1 MSWRDGGHD
10 DEDDEPHGLHAS
22 ESPTALSDY
31 HNSVTTRGGTPSA
44 RILAMA
50 RSVKR
55 IIDELFCMR
64 VIATQII
71 IQIKT
76 FPKAFIH

>member
-31 HNSVTTRGGTPSA
+31 HNSVTNRDGT
-44 RILAMA
+44 LAA
-50 RSVKR
+50 GFAPEIFTVWRFK
-55 IIDELFCMR
+55 
-64 VIATQII
+64 
-71 IQIKT
+71 K
-76 FPKAFIH
+76 

>member
-31 HNSVTTRGGTPSA
+31 HNSVTTRGGT
-44 RILAMA
+44 LAA
-50 RSVKR
+50 GFAPEIFTIWRFK
-55 IIDELFCMR
+55 
-64 VIATQII
+64 
-71 IQIKT
+71 K
-76 FPKAFIH
+76 

>member
-31 HNSVTTRGGTPSA
+31 HNSVTNRAEAGLLQPDLLQKSLQFGDLKSNTETNWCLLCYFSN
-44 RILAMA
+44 
-50 RSVKR
+50 
-55 IIDELFCMR
+55 
-64 VIATQII
+64 
-71 IQIKT
+71 
-76 FPKAFIH
+76 

>member
-31 HNSVTTRGGTPSA
+31 HNSVTTRGGT
-44 RILAMA
+44 LAA
-50 RSVKR
+50 GFAPEIFTVWQFK
-55 IIDELFCMR
+55 
-64 VIATQII
+64 
-71 IQIKT
+71 K
-76 FPKAFIH
+76 